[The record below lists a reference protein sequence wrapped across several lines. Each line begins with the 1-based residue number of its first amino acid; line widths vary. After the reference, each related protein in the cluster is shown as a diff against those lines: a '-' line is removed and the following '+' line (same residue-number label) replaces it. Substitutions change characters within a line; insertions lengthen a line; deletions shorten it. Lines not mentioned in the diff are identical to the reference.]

1 MSTTKRGASPRIM
14 LFTVLA
20 FFSAPLYAAPSSAYL
35 GPDALRSLEAGK
47 ELRAASVGK
56 GAAISIAPDHP
67 AAAGI
72 RAELAG
78 EQPDVVV
85 EALFLWKKPKNAA
98 LEDEKLAAYN
108 ILRSV
113 GSLTGIEYYSASRK
127 AMRLFYEYSSLVSG
141 PDGKTAVADSVLG
154 ALPSS
159 ETLYARQKDLSFGDN
174 IYRYVF
180 AAGDDYVRSLSVN
193 LGTMRYGIIPV
204 TQAEGLRVRSLA
216 LFTDDAIIFYA
227 VSSAKATVVPGVR
240 GKLEDS
246 FGNRAQAIY
255 TWFAAKAALAWQ
267 KL

>member
-1 MSTTKRGASPRIM
+1 VFIAI
-14 LFTVLA
+14 A
-20 FFSAPLYAAPSSAYL
+20 FIAAPLYAAPSSAYL
-35 GPDALRSLEAGK
+35 DPAALRSLEAGQ
-47 ELRAASVGK
+47 ELRAASVGR
-56 GAAISIAPDHP
+56 GAGISIAPDHP
-67 AAAGI
+67 AAADL

-85 EALFLWKKPKNAA
+85 EALFLWKKPKMAA

-127 AMRLFYEYSSLVSG
+127 AMRLFYEHSSLVSG
-141 PDGKTAVADSVLG
+141 PDGKTAVADGMLV
-154 ALPSS
+154 AVPYS

-180 AAGDDYVRSLSVN
+180 SSGDDYVRSLSVN
-193 LGTMRYGIIPV
+193 LGTIRYGIVPV
-204 TQAEGLRVRSLA
+204 AQAEGLRVRSLA

-240 GKLEDS
+240 GKLENS
-246 FGNRAQAIY
+246 FGNRAEAIY